1 MCIKISIEAQDLS
14 MLGGHAPK
22 WEFHPN
28 PQIFYNLTY
37 IQSSMDP
44 FHNLEGNFLSRIRHT
59 VVKIIIIP
67 TVLHKLTMEE

>member
-28 PQIFYNLTY
+28 PQIFYNLTSVLGKFY
-37 IQSSMDP
+37 IHLAIFSGHPMPSKRV
-44 FHNLEGNFLSRIRHT
+44 FLNL
-59 VVKIIIIP
+59 
-67 TVLHKLTMEE
+67 